1 MSRARAVP
9 VLMYH
14 HVSPN
19 PGLVTVTPRNFELQ
33 MQALAQKAYTTLS
46 ADQFAGFLRGRNDAP
61 ERSVLITFDDGYLD
75 NYVHAFPVLR
85 RLGLHAL
92 VFAVTGR
99 IGEGAARPHAG
110 AGASAALPDCP
121 NHRRCAEA
129 IAGGRADEVMLRWS
143 EIELMQASGCIETHS
158 HTHTHQRWDR
168 MFADRG
174 ERLAA
179 LDEDLRRSRATLQ
192 RRLGGAC
199 AHLCW
204 PWGYSE
210 PQYQAIASAL
220 GFDNQYTVA
229 QGLNRAGD
237 DPARIRRL
245 PAKDRPGGWLASR
258 LWIYRQ
264 PRLGGLYL
272 KLRGS

>member
-1 MSRARAVP
+1 
-9 VLMYH
+9 MYH
-14 HVSPN
+14 HVSPS
-19 PGLVTVTPRNFELQ
+19 PGLVTVAPRNFELQ

-92 VFAVTGR
+92 IFAVTGR
-99 IGEGAARPHAG
+99 IGEGAARTHAG
-110 AGASAALPDCP
+110 EGAGAALPDCP
-121 NHRRCAEA
+121 SHASCSAA
-129 IAGGRADEVMLRWS
+129 IAAGRADEVTLRWS
-143 EIELMQASGCIETHS
+143 EIEHMQASGCVEIHS
-158 HTHTHQRWDR
+158 HTHAHLRWDA
-168 MFADRG
+168 MCPDRAQ
-174 ERLAA
+174 RLAA
-179 LDEDLRRSRATLQ
+179 LEEDLRRSRETLQ
-192 RRLGGAC
+192 RRLGGER

-204 PWGYSE
+204 PWGYYE
-210 PQYQAIASAL
+210 PEYQAIAGTI
-220 GFDNQYTVA
+220 GFTNQYTVA
-229 QGLNRAGD
+229 KGLNRAGD
-237 DPARIRRL
+237 NPAGIRRL